1 MGYHPVK
8 NSLKKITRDLVRKG
22 FIFINPCF
30 TKSRGR
36 QRETT
41 QLKICPKNYNREDT
55 LHGNRQR
62 SESNMA
68 IEEEEDEELKLGFF

>member
-1 MGYHPVK
+1 MGNHPCE
-8 NSLKKITRDLVRKG
+8 NFFHEI
-22 FIFINPCF
+22 
-30 TKSRGR
+30 
-36 QRETT
+36 
-41 QLKICPKNYNREDT
+41 YNREDT